1 MYRDP
6 KIKSSALWT
15 ILKDMVGQDIT
26 KFSMPVILNEPLT
39 ALQRTCE
46 IFDANPILKQ
56 ATEKED
62 SLIRMAHIATWSAAR
77 FFVSSGRI

>member
-1 MYRDP
+1 
-6 KIKSSALWT
+6 
-15 ILKDMVGQDIT
+15 
-26 KFSMPVILNEPLT
+26 MPVILNEPLT